1 MLYNLMQL
9 KMQQINAKSD
19 TSDWEIEASMIFD
32 HSKTGIVG
40 SNPNRVVDVPPM
52 NTFLC
57 VVLSCECR
65 GLAKGQFEVQ
75 GVLPKYLKGLIVIEI
90 DSDSEQAKWPNP

>member
-1 MLYNLMQL
+1 MASTLPNLLYNSMLYNLMQL

-40 SNPNRVVDVPPM
+40 SNPARGMDVCPVQVDV
-52 NTFLC
+52 L
-57 VVLSCECR
+57 
-65 GLAKGQFEVQ
+65 Q
-75 GVLPKYLKGLIVIEI
+75 
-90 DSDSEQAKWPNP
+90 